1 MQLDLFGSTKGWII
15 RGFVKHVK
23 RSVTRYSF
31 SVVLVCFEFIVKDVN
46 PQLSTCLIE
55 QLIKP
60 KLSASLLLLLPLL
73 LLLIF
78 LADLYFEIDSCRS
91 ICSQIPCRG
100 TTVSINV
107 VIKARKYLSLLFC
120 FVIFKN

>member
-15 RGFVKHVK
+15 RGFVKHVVS
-23 RSVTRYSF
+23 SVTQYSF

-78 LADLYFEIDSCRS
+78 LANKP

-107 VIKARKYLSLLFC
+107 VIKARRYLSLLF
-120 FVIFKN
+120 FFFFQKLALPPAI